1 MSVNFILGFFA
12 GLVAAGVAYIIA
24 ASAPSAPTPPASS
37 RDVSNLIDRLKPL
50 TQHPGS
56 SWGGVTVRFSG
67 AGVMID
73 LTLPNGNELSSKSN
87 TLEEAVAN
95 LMKPSEGVKA
105 ALEGWK
111 SAPAAEPLH

>member
-1 MSVNFILGFFA
+1 MSVNFILGLFA
-12 GLVAAGVAYIIA
+12 GLVVAGMVYVA
-24 ASAPSAPTPPASS
+24 APSAPTSPTPPVSS
-37 RDVSNLIDRLKPL
+37 RDVSDLIDRLKPL
-50 TQHPGS
+50 TQHPEF

-67 AGVMID
+67 GGVMID
-73 LTLPNGNELSSKSN
+73 LTLPNGNELSSKAN
-87 TLEEAVAN
+87 TLEEAVAS